1 MKRLSLALGALGVL
15 AVLTSSACKGKP
27 TDAECRAAISNMEKV
42 LGTEALSRNTDTEG
56 EVRRC
61 RGGSSKAAVTCAAK
75 AATLED
81 LKACAFM
88 TPKTPSA
95 APAEP
100 TVSPAAP
107 PAAPPAPPAA
117 GSSAAAGSAA
127 ADGSGAP
134 AGSAPAAGAA
144 PAAGSA
150 AAAGSGSAE
159 PSK

>member
-1 MKRLSLALGALGVL
+1 MKRSSLVLGVL
-15 AVLTSSACKGKP
+15 GMLAVLASGACKGKP

-61 RGGSSKAAVTCAAK
+61 RGGSSKAAVVCAAK
-75 AATLED
+75 AGSLEE

-88 TPKTPSA
+88 SSKTPSA

-100 TVSPAAP
+100 TASP
-107 PAAPPAPPAA
+107 PAAPPATPPPA
-117 GSSAAAGSAA
+117 GSGAATGSAA
-127 ADGSGAP
+127 AP
-134 AGSAPAAGAA
+134 AT
-144 PAAGSA
+144 
-150 AAAGSGSAE
+150 GSGSAE